1 MRTFVLLHSEGKA
14 MHIDEVLASV
24 LADGEAG
31 SFSAETSEDWGQGRT
46 LFGGVQALLAVR
58 AMRCLVPDAPPLW
71 SLQSTFVAP
80 IAPGRVRLQ
89 AQVLRQGRSALQIEA
104 RLMDVEQ
111 TAMVAVGVFGEARDS
126 TVRVE
131 PPPSRPVPQEGT
143 ELPFIPGVTPNFTQH
158 YAYRWADGGL
168 PFTGSTEP
176 GTRIHLRQRDDGF
189 IDEAQL
195 IALADSVPPPALSL
209 LDKPTPASTL
219 SWSLEF
225 VRHLPPQPAEHWWR
239 MDAGIV
245 AARDGYS
252 SQDAHLFGPDGQL
265 VALSRQVVAVFG

>member
-1 MRTFVLLHSEGKA
+1 
-14 MHIDEVLASV
+14 MHIDDVLASV
-24 LADGEAG
+24 AADGPLGA
-31 SFSAETSEDWGQGRT
+31 FSAEASEDWGQGRT

-58 AMRCLVPDAPPLW
+58 AMRLLVPDAPPLW

-80 IAPGRVRLQ
+80 IAPGRVRLR

-104 RLMDVEQ
+104 RLLDGEQ
-111 TAMVAVGVFGEARDS
+111 TAMIALGVFGEARES
-126 TVRVE
+126 TVRVD
-131 PPPSRPVPQEGT
+131 PPAARPAPEQGT

-158 YAYRWADGGL
+158 FAYRWAEGGL

-176 GTRIHLRQRDDGF
+176 GTRIHLRQRDEGLVG
-189 IDEAQL
+189 EAQL
-195 IALADSVPPPALSL
+195 VALADSIPPPSLSL
-209 LDKPTPASTL
+209 LDKPMPASTL

-225 VRHLPPQPAEHWWR
+225 VRHLPPQPAEQWWR

-252 SQDAHLFGPDGQL
+252 NQDAHLFGPDGQL

>member
-1 MRTFVLLHSEGKA
+1 
-14 MHIDEVLASV
+14 MHIDELLASV

-31 SFSAETSEDWGQGRT
+31 RFSAEVSDDWAQGRT
-46 LFGGVQALLAVR
+46 LFGGVQAMLAVR
-58 AMRCLVPDAPPLW
+58 AMRLMVPEAPPLW

-80 IAPGRVRLQ
+80 IEPGRVRLQ
-89 AQVLRQGRSALQIEA
+89 VQVLRQGRSAMQLEA
-104 RLMDVEQ
+104 RLLDGAQ
-111 TAMVAVGVFGEARDS
+111 TAMVAVGVFGEARES
-126 TVRVE
+126 TVRVDA
-131 PPPSRPVPQEGT
+131 PQGQPVASEGA
-143 ELPFIPGVTPNFTQH
+143 ELPFMPGITPNFTQH
-158 YAYRWADGGL
+158 YAYRWAEGGL
-168 PFTGSTEP
+168 PFSGSREP
-176 GTRIHLRQRDDGF
+176 GTRIHLRQRDAGF
-189 IDEAQL
+189 VDEAHL
-195 IALADSVPPPALSL
+195 VALADSIPPPALSL

-225 VRHLPPQPAEHWWR
+225 VRHLPPQPAEQWWR